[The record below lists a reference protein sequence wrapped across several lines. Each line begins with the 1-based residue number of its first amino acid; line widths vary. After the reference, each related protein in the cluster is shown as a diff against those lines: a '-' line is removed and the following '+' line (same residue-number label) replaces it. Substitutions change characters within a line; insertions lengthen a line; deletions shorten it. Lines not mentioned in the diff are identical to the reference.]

1 MHREWLACK
10 ERGTDMYKHL
20 LVPMDD
26 SILSGATAEL
36 AVTFAKSISARM
48 TFIHVRDDFA
58 GSSDGALIEVLN
70 PDTFTEVSRG
80 NAQAIIAKAESAALT
95 AGVDAS
101 TVIRMGSKPHLAILD
116 VAKQLDCDLIFMA
129 SHGRRGI
136 KGMLQ
141 GSVTQKLIQEAT
153 LPVLVSQVESNK
165 ELSAEERA
173 IIIMKNEHRC
183 LAAVVRGF
191 QQSLV
196 EAAAGETEADFSLFM
211 AMLFYIEDYSERL
224 HHPKEDRYLFTALR
238 KRTQAFDTVLDELE
252 QQHQQETPFL
262 KKLREQLAE
271 YVEGKSGADK
281 AFSETFNKFAELQW
295 QHMTTEEEQIFP
307 AVKEHLSA
315 SDWQDIASAFEEN
328 GDPQFDLGTD
338 ASFERLFSRLMNQV
352 SGGK

>member
-1 MHREWLACK
+1 
-10 ERGTDMYKHL
+10 MYKHL

-36 AVTFAKSISARM
+36 AVTFAKSIGARL

-70 PDTFTEVSRG
+70 PDAFTEVSLG

-101 TVIRMGSKPHLAILD
+101 TVIRVSSKPHLAILD
-116 VAKQLDCDLIFMA
+116 VAAKLNCDLIFMA

-136 KGMLQ
+136 KGLLH
-141 GSVTQKLIQEAT
+141 GSVTQKLIQDAT

-165 ELSAEERA
+165 ELSADERA
-173 IIIMKNEHRC
+173 TIIMKNEHRC

-191 QQSLV
+191 KQSLAEV
-196 EAAAGETEADFSLFM
+196 EAGRSEPDFSLFM

-224 HHPKEDRYLFTALR
+224 HHPKEDRYLFSALR
-238 KRTQAFDTVLDELE
+238 KRTPAFDTVLNELE

-262 KKLREQLAE
+262 IKLREQLAE
-271 YVEGKSGADK
+271 YVEGKAGADK
-281 AFSETFNKFAELQW
+281 AFTETFNTFAELQW
-295 QHMTTEEEQIFP
+295 QHMTTEEDQVFP
-307 AVKEHLSA
+307 AAQQHLSA
-315 SDWQDIASAFEEN
+315 SDWESIARAFEEN
-328 GDPQFDLGTD
+328 GDPQFDPDTD
-338 ASFERLFSRLMNQV
+338 ASYERLFSRLMNQV
-352 SGGK
+352 NGGK